1 MYFRKK
7 TSAGRSYLQIVESH
21 RDGDQVRQQ
30 VIATLGRFEALQASG
45 QLERLLRSGARFA
58 EKAMVLGAIQDDAAL
73 TATVRHI
80 GPALVFERLWE
91 ETGCRAVIG
100 ELAGARKHG
109 FALERAVFLTVLHR
123 LMGGGSDRA
132 AERWREDYRI
142 AGTEGLE
149 LHHLYRAMAWLG
161 EELPDAEQDGRTPFA
176 PRCLK
181 DLVEERLFAQRRD
194 LFTRL
199 DLVFMDTTSLYF
211 EGEGGQTLGRRGYS
225 KDHRPDLKQ
234 MILAVLIDGDGRP
247 VCSEMWP
254 GNTADVTSL
263 VPVVDRLS
271 RRFSIGRI
279 CIVADRG
286 MISAETIAALEARG
300 LLYILGV
307 RERSDK
313 LVREV
318 VLADD
323 APFVPLAMARRNKE
337 TDYGAKA
344 VMLGKQRY
352 IVCVNH
358 QEAAKDAAERQSIL
372 ASLARQ
378 LKKGDKALV
387 GNTGPHGELLSNH
400 RRFLMT
406 EGSGHFAI
414 DRAKAEEDARFDGI
428 FVLRTNTDLNPLQAM
443 LRYKQLTSVE
453 QTFRTEKHLFATRP
467 IFHKLDETIRGHVV
481 CSFLALVL
489 KAELEERI
497 DGPKST
503 VKGPRRGAW
512 PEILADLDSLTE
524 TLIEQDGKRFLVRS
538 APRPAASLALRAA
551 GVALPPTVRSAAD
564 TDA

>member
-7 TSAGRSYLQIVESH
+7 TSAGRTYLQIVESR

-30 VIATLGRFEALQASG
+30 VIATLGRLEELQASG

-58 EKAMVLGAIQDDAAL
+58 EKALVLGAVEEDAAL
-73 TATVRHI
+73 RVAVRRI
-80 GPALVFERLWE
+80 GPGLVFERLWQE
-91 ETGCRAVIG
+91 SGCRAVVE
-100 ELAGARKHG
+100 ELAGTRKHG

-123 LMGGGSDRA
+123 LMSGGSDRA
-132 AERWREDYRI
+132 ADRWREDYRI
-142 AGTEGLE
+142 DGTQGLE

-161 EELPDAEQDGRTPFA
+161 EELPAAEQEGRTPFA
-176 PRCLK
+176 PRCVK
-181 DLVEERLFAQRRD
+181 DLVEERLFVARRD
-194 LFTRL
+194 LLTRL

-211 EGEGGQTLGRRGYS
+211 EGEGGQTLGRRGYN

-254 GNTADVTSL
+254 GNTADVTTL
-263 VPVVDRLS
+263 LPVIDRLR

-286 MISAETIAALEARG
+286 MISADTIAGLEARD

-313 LVREV
+313 LVREI
-318 VLADD
+318 VLKD
-323 APFVPLAMARRNKE
+323 ATPFVPLTLRKRNKE

-344 VMLGKQRY
+344 VMAGEQRY

-358 QEAAKDAAERQSIL
+358 QEAAKDAAEREDIL
-372 ASLARQ
+372 KSLERQ

-387 GNTGPHGELLSNH
+387 ANTGY
-400 RRFLMT
+400 RRFLAT
-406 EGSGHFAI
+406 VGDGHFAI
-414 DRAKAEEDARFDGI
+414 DHAKADEDKKFDGI

-443 LRYKQLTSVE
+443 LRYKQLWTVE
-453 QTFRTEKHLFATRP
+453 QTFKTDKHLFATRP
-467 IFHKLDETIRGHVV
+467 IFHKLDQTIRGHVA

-489 KAELEERI
+489 KVELEERI
-497 DGPKST
+497 DGPKHA

-524 TLIEQDGKRFLVRS
+524 TLIEHGDKRFLIRS

-551 GVALPPTVRSAAD
+551 RVALPPTVRPASQS
-564 TDA
+564 